1 MRLVVPLVLAVAG
14 AAAVVALLEAA
25 GGDFSSWPTWQAIA
39 VPVAAFVVPALLS
52 AAVTWRFGVVE
63 AILWA
68 FACAAVQFALVFGV
82 GFLALGYG
90 PVDVSS
96 LVPIV
101 SNMGTTP

>member
-1 MRLVVPLVLAVAG
+1 MGGVRLIAPLLLAAAG
-14 AAAVVALLEAA
+14 AAVVVALVEAA

-39 VPVAAFVVPALLS
+39 VPTAAFVVPALLS

-82 GFLALGYG
+82 GFLALAYG
-90 PVDVSS
+90 PS
-96 LVPIV
+96 
-101 SNMGTTP
+101 

>member
-1 MRLVVPLVLAVAG
+1 MRIVVPLVLAAAG
-14 AAAVVALLEAA
+14 AAVLVALLESA

-39 VPVAAFVVPALLS
+39 VSAAAFVVPALLS
-52 AAVTWRFGVVE
+52 AAVTWRYGVVE

-90 PVDVSS
+90 P
-96 LVPIV
+96 
-101 SNMGTTP
+101 